1 MVNIAC
7 ATLSRAIPI
16 STMASISFVRRL
28 LFRGFGWY
36 QPYCQPKDAFLIIIL
51 EGEEGY
57 LGKSFRFGDG
67 FCSRAS
73 LTNASMCFL
82 INNLA
87 NTAFRFEAIR
97 AIRTEGWGSKKPWQT
112 ISEKHCAV

>member
-36 QPYCQPKDAFLIIIL
+36 QPYCQPKDVFLIIIL

-73 LTNASMCFL
+73 LTNASICFL

-87 NTAFRFEAIR
+87 NTAFCLEAIGV
-97 AIRTEGWGSKKPWQT
+97 IRVERWGSKEPLRT
-112 ISEKHCAV
+112 TSEKHCAV